1 MIKKFFDKVKI
12 IFSTRIPIVA
22 CLFVLMFF
30 VLIYQVFSLQIKE
43 SSATESKSE
52 YKSGKVRDI
61 KSTRG
66 NIYDVNGVLLAYND
80 VSYSIVMEDSGL
92 LRTNTEKNAMIYKL
106 VKLLEEHGVTLD
118 MEFAIEVDE
127 NGELEFNQSG
137 NALLR
142 FKKNAYGRK
151 STNDLTE
158 EERNADAQAVYEFL
172 RYGSERAAMFQISD
186 EYSLED
192 ALKIMSVRYTI
203 FSTVA
208 GTQFTVA
215 SNVSDELVVA
225 IKENSADLPGVDVRQ
240 MTSRVYNESMY
251 FAHIIGY
258 TGVIT
263 TDEIETNNEAIVEK
277 YALSEEEMTSEKGVA
292 LLYNASDVIGKTGIE
307 KSMENVLAGVKGTEN
322 LTVNQSGKILSRT
335 TNTEPVAGNDVYL
348 SIDSELQKA
357 CYYILERNIAAI
369 LRDKLVPDMDYGTKG
384 EDANDITIPIYE
396 VYYALLNNRII
407 DIEHFT
413 SFEATELEKKVHA
426 IFSQK
431 QLSLLGQLSTILA
444 VDSKITNDAV
454 SDELRDYLSYV

>member
-22 CLFVLMFF
+22 CLFGLMFF

-186 EYSLED
+186 EYSLEE
-192 ALKIMSVRYTI
+192 IGR
-203 FSTVA
+203 
-208 GTQFTVA
+208 
-215 SNVSDELVVA
+215 
-225 IKENSADLPGVDVRQ
+225 
-240 MTSRVYNESMY
+240 
-251 FAHIIGY
+251 AH
-258 TGVIT
+258 V
-263 TDEIETNNEAIVEK
+263 
-277 YALSEEEMTSEKGVA
+277 
-292 LLYNASDVIGKTGIE
+292 
-307 KSMENVLAGVKGTEN
+307 
-322 LTVNQSGKILSRT
+322 
-335 TNTEPVAGNDVYL
+335 
-348 SIDSELQKA
+348 
-357 CYYILERNIAAI
+357 
-369 LRDKLVPDMDYGTKG
+369 
-384 EDANDITIPIYE
+384 
-396 VYYALLNNRII
+396 
-407 DIEHFT
+407 
-413 SFEATELEKKVHA
+413 
-426 IFSQK
+426 
-431 QLSLLGQLSTILA
+431 
-444 VDSKITNDAV
+444 
-454 SDELRDYLSYV
+454 